1 MSLAQPSIRTLVH
14 AWNQAKRK
22 CRQAERRW
30 CSMKLAVHRHI
41 YQKEKVQKQ
50 ISSAKTKHYNN
61 HIIDSSATELHST
74 MNELLG
80 TAKSPT
86 LSTSYSTAE
95 LPSMFSFFFSAHP
108 WQARP
113 HSDDPVQ
120 FVNDFSQF
128 YACLMSHTLVVSVID
143 HVCDGLVSSPIVI
156 SEPEMNKCFL
166 HVNLHKTPGPM
177 WWGGVETLH
186 QATCLLSF
194 SSCWQICMLF
204 PSHGRLLP

>member
-1 MSLAQPSIRTLVH
+1 MSLDQPSIRTLVH

-61 HIIDSSATELHST
+61 ASLILQPQNST
-74 MNELLG
+74 PPWMNFLALLN
-80 TAKSPT
+80 P
-86 LSTSYSTAE
+86 LLC
-95 LPSMFSFFFSAHP
+95 LPLTVQLNCRPCSFFSAHP

-128 YACLMSHTLVVSVID
+128 YACLMSHTLVASVID
-143 HVCDGLVSSPIVI
+143 HVCDGLVSSPVVI

-166 HVNLHKTPGPM
+166 HVNLHKTPGLM
-177 WWGGVETLH
+177 RWGGVETLH